1 MCKNGTLAEYSGL
14 NVDEDCALDL
24 IVDSEV
30 VTKRNNPKNLDIT
43 LALLQ
48 FELQFGQER
57 SKPFEIFNIFND
69 TKDLLFKVSS
79 ILFR

>member
-1 MCKNGTLAEYSGL
+1 MAAYPGL
-14 NVDEDCALDL
+14 DVDEECALDL

-30 VTKRNNPKNLDIT
+30 VSKRNNPKNLDIK

-69 TKDLLFKVSS
+69 TKNLLFKVK
-79 ILFR
+79 IKHAYPKYCL